1 MTLLSTPSIELS
13 SLVLQVI
20 LSYLSH
26 FIQLYMGFRPQLSI
40 DFFSIIATILSNDV
54 LSNIPFAAA
63 INTMKLLLEKV
74 VDQGIGSLNEGV
86 WKEITASL
94 LDFIQ
99 HYRVSGKLQALNDM
113 PIAEWKHFATAVIS
127 NMQKIVLFLPFC
139 YRREVSISRCT
150 TKCWQPF
157 FRS

>member
-1 MTLLSTPSIELS
+1 MTLLSTPVIELS

-26 FIQLYMGFRPQLSI
+26 FIQLYMSFRPQLSI
-40 DFFSIIATILSNDV
+40 DFFSIIATTLSDDTLSNV
-54 LSNIPFAAA
+54 PFAAA
-63 INTMKLLLEKV
+63 INTMRLLLEKV

-86 WKEITASL
+86 WKEVTTSL

-113 PIAEWKHFATAVIS
+113 PIAEWKHFSTAVIS
-127 NMQKIVLFLPFC
+127 NMQKIVLFLPFY
-139 YRREVSISRCT
+139 YRREASISRCT
-150 TKCWQPF
+150 TKY
-157 FRS
+157 